1 MTVVENVMTGM
12 HTRLHSSGV
21 AALLR
26 LPGFRREE
34 RNARDKAL
42 ELLKFVSL
50 TDKARLRSG
59 DLSYGDQRRL
69 EIARALA
76 GDPRLLLLD
85 EPAAGMNPTETRDLG
100 TLLRQVAKRDITLLL
115 VEHNMG
121 FVMDLCDRITVLN
134 FGRKIAEGGPRE
146 VRDNP
151 AVIEAYLGTKVAA
164 RLAKAH
170 GA

>member
-1 MTVVENVMTGM
+1 
-12 HTRLHSSGV
+12 
-21 AALLR
+21 
-26 LPGFRREE
+26 
-34 RNARDKAL
+34 
-42 ELLKFVSL
+42 
-50 TDKARLRSG
+50 
-59 DLSYGDQRRL
+59 
-69 EIARALA
+69 
-76 GDPRLLLLD
+76 
-85 EPAAGMNPTETRDLG
+85 MNPTETRDLG

>member
-1 MTVVENVMTGM
+1 M
-12 HTRLHSSGV
+12 
-21 AALLR
+21 ALR
-26 LPGFRREE
+26 
-34 RNARDKAL
+34 
-42 ELLKFVSL
+42 
-50 TDKARLRSG
+50 
-59 DLSYGDQRRL
+59 
-69 EIARALA
+69 
-76 GDPRLLLLD
+76 PRYLLLD

-164 RLAKAH
+164 RLAKAQVRSRRELIARVYFDQYVPRM
-170 GA
+170 GSELGPSGWFTPSA